1 MSTVRKIIACTA
13 SLSLLTGGMPLHVQ
27 AENTDFDTFLKDTF
41 RQMMEEDY
49 LSMHY
54 TVKDWKAYG
63 IEKPEADF
71 GSYEWEDY
79 EKDAKEYEELLD
91 RLHAFDRESLSEEQK
106 NEYDALEFY
115 ARTAVDTN
123 SYPYFDFAFVP
134 TNGVVDIIQ
143 TNLSEFR
150 FYTEEDFDDYLNVVD
165 DVDDFLED
173 CLEITTKQSE
183 KGYFLTDSQLE
194 ETLSAIDSY
203 TSKIED
209 NALIISFNDSV
220 DAFDGLDKNKA
231 AQLKQENRDLIV
243 SEVIPAFNEAAV
255 QLNALKG
262 TRNGG
267 PATADLEGGKE
278 YYAALARAKTGMDA
292 DVETLLKTC
301 TDYLNRA
308 LNDFVDILSTDDTS
322 FIEEV
327 IEMDSAEE
335 VLSYLKDHMHDVPE
349 MPDVEYVV
357 DYLDPSIASPSVNAY
372 YVIPP
377 VDDPSYNVM
386 KINGDNVSDM
396 SSLYETMAHEG
407 FPGHLYQTVTFQN
420 TSSPTGIRS
429 MTSPIGYTE
438 GWAMYAEDLA
448 WQSSPLSEKAGRF
461 MALNTTLNYVL
472 DAAVDLGVNGLG
484 WSVDDTA
491 DYLDEIGFN
500 SAYAQ
505 PLYEFVTLQPGVI
518 LPYGYGAAE
527 IQNLKYEAQQALGN
541 SFSLLEFNTVL
552 LEGGSRPFRKVE
564 ADVHTWLYNGDQPV
578 QVEMN
583 HSNRLYWI
591 VGGGAVVVIV
601 GGVLIFRRKR
611 KGEQA

>member
-1 MSTVRKIIACTA
+1 MTTVRKIIAFTS
-13 SLSLLTGGMPLHVQ
+13 SLSLLMGWMPLHVQ
-27 AENTDFDTFLKDTF
+27 AENADFDAFLEETF
-41 RQMMEEDY
+41 REMLEKDY
-49 LSMHY
+49 LTMHY
-54 TVKDWKAYG
+54 TVRDWKSFG
-63 IEKPEADF
+63 IGKPEADF
-71 GSYEWEDY
+71 ESYEWEDY
-79 EKDAKEYEELLD
+79 EKDAKKYEELLGK
-91 RLHAFDRESLSEEQK
+91 LHSFERDSLSEEQK
-106 NEYDALEFY
+106 NEYDTLEFY
-115 ARTAVDTN
+115 VERAVETN
-123 SYPYFDFAFVP
+123 AYPYFDFAFVP
-134 TNGVVDIIQ
+134 TNGVVDVIQ

-150 FYTEEDFDDYLNVVD
+150 FYTEEDFDDYLKVVE

-173 CLEITTKQSE
+173 CMEITVQQSE
-183 KGYFLTDSQLE
+183 KGYFLTYTQLE
-194 ETLSAIDSY
+194 ETLSSIDSY
-203 TSKIED
+203 TSKVED

-220 DAFDGLDKNKA
+220 DAFEGLDDNKA
-231 AQLKQENRDLIV
+231 EQLKQENRDLIIN
-243 SEVIPAFNEAAV
+243 EVIPAFNETAV

-267 PATADLEGGKE
+267 SAVADLDGGKE
-278 YYAALARAKTGMDA
+278 YYASLAKTKTGMDA

-301 TDYLNRA
+301 TDYLERA
-308 LNDFVDILSTDDTS
+308 LYEFVELLSQEDTS
-322 FIEEV
+322 FIDEV

-335 VLSYLKDHMHDVPE
+335 VLAYLKDNMHDVPE
-349 MPDVEYVV
+349 MPEVDYFV

-377 VDDPSYNVM
+377 VDDPSHNVM

-420 TSSPTGIRS
+420 SSSPTGIRT
-429 MTSPIGYTE
+429 MTTPIGYTE

-448 WQSSPLSEKAGRF
+448 WQSSPLSEKAGQF

-484 WSVDDTA
+484 WSIDDTA
-491 DYLDEIGFN
+491 DFLDGIGFN

-505 PLYEFVTLQPGVI
+505 PLYEFVTLQPAVI

-552 LEGGSRPFRKVE
+552 LEGGARPFEKVE
-564 ADVHTWLYNGDQPV
+564 ADVHAWLYDGDHPV
-578 QVEMN
+578 VSEKKS
-583 HSNRLYWI
+583 SNVLYWI
-591 VGGGAVVVIV
+591 AGGAVVVI
-601 GGVLIFRRKR
+601 GGSALLLKGRRKD
-611 KGEQA
+611 EQA